1 MRERD
6 RKKNAWADEIERGS
20 QREGNDFGLLTNLL
34 LGTIESSLAP
44 ITTTTTAAAAQTTS
58 TALA

>member
-1 MRERD
+1 MGER
-6 RKKNAWADEIERGS
+6 IERGS

-44 ITTTTTAAAAQTTS
+44 ITTTAAAQTTS